1 MLRVKVDSSSIE
13 KSLKIFKRKYKES
26 GVVNELRERQQFT
39 KKSTKKRQQKQKAIY
54 NQIKKR
60 EEDE

>member
-13 KSLKIFKRKYKES
+13 KSLKIFKRRFKES

-39 KKSTKKRQQKQKAIY
+39 KKSTKKRIKKQKAIY
-54 NQIKKR
+54 NNNKKR
-60 EEDE
+60 QEDE

>member
-13 KSLKIFKRKYKES
+13 KSLKIFKRKFKES

-39 KKSTKKRQQKQKAIY
+39 NDEDLIFSIRITCTFSSMLTKRY
-54 NQIKKR
+54 
-60 EEDE
+60 

>member
-26 GVVNELRERQQFT
+26 GVIDELRERQQFT
-39 KKSTKKRQQKQKAIY
+39 KNSTKKREQKQKAIY

>member
-26 GVVNELRERQQFT
+26 GVVDELRERQQFT

-54 NQIKKR
+54 NQNKKR

>member
-13 KSLKIFKRKYKES
+13 KSLKIFKRKFKES

-39 KKSTKKRQQKQKAIY
+39 KKSTKKRIQKQKAIY
-54 NQIKKR
+54 NNNKKR
-60 EEDE
+60 QEDE

>member
-13 KSLKIFKRKYKES
+13 KSLKIFKRKFKDS
-26 GVVNELRERQQFT
+26 GIVNELRERQQYT
-39 KKSTKKRQQKQKAIY
+39 KKSTQKRQQKQKAIY

>member
-26 GVVNELRERQQFT
+26 GIVDELRERQQFT
-39 KKSTKKRQQKQKAIY
+39 KNSTKKRQQKQKAIY
-54 NQIKKR
+54 NQNKKR

>member
-1 MLRVKVDSSSIE
+1 MLIVKVDSDSIE
-13 KSLKIFKRKYKES
+13 KSLKIFKRKFKDS
-26 GVVNELRERQQFT
+26 GVVNELRERQQFI
-39 KKSTKKRQQKQKAIY
+39 KKSTKKKLQKQKAIY